1 MARVVT
7 RQYVAGELS
16 QLIAELGTATQ
27 AEETDVARE
36 LRGLRRQAETR
47 PLDSLG
53 AVAARALAAGDQLCW
68 LSLSRGDTAGFQWQ
82 AGIVGRLYEFGVC
95 AGLVYEE

>member
-1 MARVVT
+1 MT

-16 QLIAELGTATQ
+16 QLIAELGTAAQT
-27 AEETDVARE
+27 EETDVARE
-36 LRGLRRQAETR
+36 LRGLRRQAETQ

-53 AVAARALAAGDQLCW
+53 AIARRALTAGDALCW
-68 LSLSRGDTAGFQWQ
+68 LSLSQGDVAGFQCQ
-82 AGIVGRLYEFGVC
+82 AGIVGQLYEFGIC